1 MATTKEVIIALQEE
15 GFTED
20 IIKTLMPI
28 LAYESRVDGVP
39 YVLTALDSESP
50 SYGLGQA
57 NVDTM
62 EPAYWMTFNEY
73 NISLPGQTEQQVKQW
88 RTGKVGT
95 TDPDEEDVRDFTPE
109 QREYVID
116 YMQTADLKFHAKL
129 LKNMILQKEYESD
142 MEPMEAVQDLYKL
155 TIAKFNLPDKHP
167 ESVAFKNKIEAEV
180 EEIYNEPTPQD
191 KLNEDAKL
199 FRSVEQQPDTPPP
212 TNQSELNVPDSG
224 PSEPINPETGFPE
237 RKSVA
242 DRYNKAFNEMPVGPV
257 TQKIRDEINT
267 PAFPDNNTPKQVLQM
282 LVAAINDKRKKKGM
296 TELDQKNI
304 LEKKFGN
311 LVDRDNQFFEES
323 QKIRFPNSSL
333 PVNIEDVLDFLED

>member
-20 IIKTLMPI
+20 MIKTLMPI

-39 YVLTALDSESP
+39 YVLTALDSKSP

-88 RTGKVGT
+88 RTGKYGT

-116 YMQTADLKFHAKL
+116 YMQTADLEFHVKL

-199 FRSVEQQPDTPPP
+199 FRSVEQQPIPPRTTDTPPP
-212 TNQSELNVPDSG
+212 NTR
-224 PSEPINPETGFPE
+224 FP
-237 RKSVA
+237 R
-242 DRYNKAFNEMPVGPV
+242 N
-257 TQKIRDEINT
+257 TQTTDTPPPNTKISDKINT

-323 QKIRFPNSSL
+323 QQIKFPNSSL

>member
-20 IIKTLMPI
+20 MIKTLMPI

-39 YVLTALDSESP
+39 YVLTALDSKSP

-62 EPAYWMTFNEY
+62 EPAYWMTFHEY
-73 NISLPGQTEQQVKQW
+73 NIDLPGQTEQQVKQW
-88 RTGKVGT
+88 KSGKYGT

-109 QREYVID
+109 QRKYVID
-116 YMQTADLKFHAKL
+116 YMQTADLEFHVKL
-129 LKNMILQKEYESD
+129 LKNMILQKENESD

-167 ESVAFKNKIEAEV
+167 ESAAFKSKIEAEV
-180 EEIYNEPTPQD
+180 EEIYIEGEQQQN

-199 FRSVEQQPDTPPP
+199 FRSVEQQPIPPRTIDTPPP
-212 TNQSELNVPDSG
+212 TNQSELKVPDSG
-224 PSEPINPETGFPE
+224 PSEPINPETG
-237 RKSVA
+237 
-242 DRYNKAFNEMPVGPV
+242 
-257 TQKIRDEINT
+257 
-267 PAFPDNNTPKQVLQM
+267 FPDNNTPKQVLQM

>member
-1 MATTKEVIIALQEE
+1 
-15 GFTED
+15 
-20 IIKTLMPI
+20 
-28 LAYESRVDGVP
+28 
-39 YVLTALDSESP
+39 
-50 SYGLGQA
+50 
-57 NVDTM
+57 
-62 EPAYWMTFNEY
+62 
-73 NISLPGQTEQQVKQW
+73 
-88 RTGKVGT
+88 
-95 TDPDEEDVRDFTPE
+95 
-109 QREYVID
+109 
-116 YMQTADLKFHAKL
+116 MQTADLEFHVKL

-180 EEIYNEPTPQD
+180 EEIYIEEKQQQN

-199 FRSVEQQPDTPPP
+199 FRSVEQQPIPPRTTDTPPP

-242 DRYNKAFNEMPVGPV
+242 DRYNEAFNEMPVGPV
-257 TQKIRDEINT
+257 TQKIKDKINT

>member
-20 IIKTLMPI
+20 MIKTLMPI

-116 YMQTADLKFHAKL
+116 YMQTADLEFHAKL
-129 LKNMILQKEYESD
+129 LKNMIAQTYLLICHQEFILMVE
-142 MEPMEAVQDLYKL
+142 
-155 TIAKFNLPDKHP
+155 
-167 ESVAFKNKIEAEV
+167 KI
-180 EEIYNEPTPQD
+180 
-191 KLNEDAKL
+191 
-199 FRSVEQQPDTPPP
+199 
-212 TNQSELNVPDSG
+212 
-224 PSEPINPETGFPE
+224 
-237 RKSVA
+237 
-242 DRYNKAFNEMPVGPV
+242 
-257 TQKIRDEINT
+257 
-267 PAFPDNNTPKQVLQM
+267 
-282 LVAAINDKRKKKGM
+282 
-296 TELDQKNI
+296 
-304 LEKKFGN
+304 
-311 LVDRDNQFFEES
+311 
-323 QKIRFPNSSL
+323 
-333 PVNIEDVLDFLED
+333 

>member
-20 IIKTLMPI
+20 MIKTLMPI

-39 YVLTALDSESP
+39 YVLTALDSKSP

-62 EPAYWMTFNEY
+62 EPAYWMTFHEY
-73 NISLPGQTEQQVKQW
+73 NIDLPGQTEQQVKQW
-88 RTGKVGT
+88 KSGKYGT

-109 QREYVID
+109 QRKYVID
-116 YMQTADLKFHAKL
+116 YMQTADLEFHVKL
-129 LKNMILQKEYESD
+129 LKNMILQKENESD

-167 ESVAFKNKIEAEV
+167 ESAAFKSKIEAEV
-180 EEIYNEPTPQD
+180 EEIYIEEEQQQN

-199 FRSVEQQPDTPPP
+199 FRSVEQQPIPPRTIDTPPP
-212 TNQSELNVPDSG
+212 TNQSELKVPDSG
-224 PSEPINPETGFPE
+224 PSEPINPETG
-237 RKSVA
+237 
-242 DRYNKAFNEMPVGPV
+242 
-257 TQKIRDEINT
+257 
-267 PAFPDNNTPKQVLQM
+267 FPDNNTPKQVLQM